1 MSDSRCCGTPKPK
14 KANRQCH
21 FDHNMPQ
28 QYPGI
33 GRRSKGKLAIQLK
46 FGYNIAIS

>member
-1 MSDSRCCGTPKPK
+1 MCDSRCCGTPKPK
-14 KANRQCH
+14 RANRQCH
-21 FDHNMPQ
+21 FDHNIPQ

-46 FGYNIAIS
+46 FGFNIAIS